1 MSTGT
6 EDDRGVTEVGD
17 RCFFMVGSHVGHDCK
32 VGNHVVFANNTVLGG
47 HVTIGDHVV
56 FGGGVAVRQFVR
68 IGEGAMIVGLSGVR
82 ADVIPFGMAHGPLA
96 DLIGLNMIGMRRRGL
111 SKADVQRVRSAYQA
125 LFFGE
130 GEFRAR
136 IDQVTS
142 EYGADPLVNKII
154 EFIRGEATIDDGRHA
169 QRRGRGGMSAVSAV
183 SGEGPLAM
191 LCGGGSLP
199 LAVAEK
205 VTRSGRSVLLFP
217 LRGAAEGTA
226 VERFPHHWLHIGQIG
241 RFMRLARAAGC
252 RDVVFIGSLVR
263 PSLWQVH
270 PDLKGLSVLPRVIA
284 AYRGGDNHLLTGM
297 GKVLEHDGF
306 RLLGAHEVAPDILIP
321 EGTLGR
327 VQASERDRADIAL
340 GLDYLQTAGKF
351 DIGQAVVVAGL
362 HVLAVEAAE
371 GTDAMLARVAEMRAS
386 GRVRAPRGAG
396 TLVKAPKPAQDRRF
410 DLPSIG
416 PRTVEGVIGAGLAGI
431 AVVAGSSIV
440 AEAEQLV
447 SAADRAN
454 IFVLGVPSGQDK

>member
-1 MSTGT
+1 M
-6 EDDRGVTEVGD
+6 
-17 RCFFMVGSHVGHDCK
+17 
-32 VGNHVVFANNTVLGG
+32 
-47 HVTIGDHVV
+47 
-56 FGGGVAVRQFVR
+56 
-68 IGEGAMIVGLSGVR
+68 
-82 ADVIPFGMAHGPLA
+82 
-96 DLIGLNMIGMRRRGL
+96 
-111 SKADVQRVRSAYQA
+111 
-125 LFFGE
+125 
-130 GEFRAR
+130 
-136 IDQVTS
+136 
-142 EYGADPLVNKII
+142 
-154 EFIRGEATIDDGRHA
+154 
-169 QRRGRGGMSAVSAV
+169 
-183 SGEGPLAM
+183 
-191 LCGGGSLP
+191 
-199 LAVAEK
+199 AVAEK
-205 VTRSGRSVLLFP
+205 VTKSGRSVLLFP

-226 VERFPHHWLHIGQIG
+226 IERFPHHWLHIGQIG
-241 RFMRLARAAGC
+241 KFIRLASAAGC

-263 PSLWQVH
+263 PSLWQVR

-321 EGTLGR
+321 EGRLGR

-340 GLDYLQTAGKF
+340 GLDYLHTAGQF

-371 GTDAMLARVAEMRAS
+371 GTDAMLARVAEMRTS
-386 GRVRAPRGAG
+386 GRVRAPRGTG

-440 AEAEQLV
+440 AEAEHLV
-447 SAADRAN
+447 SAADRAH